1 MKRIN
6 MFAAA
11 SVALFAL
18 SGCGTTSVFDRDR
31 PDEFA
36 VSRSKPLQVPTE
48 FALPAPTPDAP
59 RPQEDDT
66 KQQVLD
72 AMFGSAAPAPR
83 PQSAQ

>member
-6 MFAAA
+6 MFA
-11 SVALFAL
+11 VALVAFLAL

-48 FALPAPTPDAP
+48 FKLAAPTPDAP
-59 RPQEDDT
+59 RPQDGDT
-66 KQQVLD
+66 KEQVLD
-72 AMFGSAAPAPR
+72 AMFGGAAPAPR

>member
-1 MKRIN
+1 
-6 MFAAA
+6 
-11 SVALFAL
+11 
-18 SGCGTTSVFDRDR
+18 
-31 PDEFA
+31 
-36 VSRSKPLQVPTE
+36 
-48 FALPAPTPDAP
+48 LPAPTPDAP